1 MKPSDASDTK
11 VDQDTHGNTIA
22 DQDAL
27 VTPIRCSRARQD
39 HARDTNA
46 KQVACTSRMSD
57 LCIAGANAAVG
68 VWRRARNGGGVQCIV
83 AVLDDLRRGV
93 PVAAEPHS
101 DSPRRRAAGFDLS
114 AQKQW

>member
-11 VDQDTHGNTIA
+11 AGQDTHGHTTA

-46 KQVACTSRMSD
+46 KEVACTRRMSD
-57 LCIAGANAAVG
+57 LCIAGAIAAVG
-68 VWRRARNGGGVQCIV
+68 VWRRARNCGGVHFIV
-83 AVLDDLRRGV
+83 VVLYDLRRGV
-93 PVAAEPHS
+93 PVASEPHS
-101 DSPRRRAAGFDLS
+101 DSPRRCAAGFDLS
-114 AQKQW
+114 AQKRW